1 MKKIVTGATRASDA
15 GAHPAPPC
23 TMVIFGAGGDLTKR
37 LLVPAVYNL
46 AVSGLLDDGF
56 RLVGV
61 DVSFDDADAWRASLD
76 AQMRAFVDDP
86 TGEFHPDAI
95 DAEAWSWLR
104 ERMDYVRADFT
115 DPATHANL
123 KDRVGTGSAIFYLA
137 VAARFF
143 EPIAERLGE
152 SGLMAEAG
160 GAFRHLVVE
169 KPFGSDLASAR
180 ALNAALLQRMNEH
193 QIYRIDHFMG
203 KETVQSILAMR
214 FANAMFEP
222 LWNRDHIASVEITA
236 AETIGVEGRGRFYE
250 PTGALRDMVPNHL
263 FQLLCVVAMDPPASL
278 APERVRAEKTRL
290 VQAVRP
296 LRKHDVAFGRYE
308 EGEIAGKT
316 HVGYREEPNVSPASE
331 TETFVAARLDVRNW
345 RWAGVPFV
353 LRTGKRL
360 RARATRVV
368 LQFRPAPYQLFEG
381 VPEGGDTSDR
391 ITIEIGPDQAI
402 EIAFDVKRPG
412 PHLELAKAATRFD
425 FADAF
430 AEEPNVGYEA
440 LLLDCMEG
448 DATLFQRADTIEAA
462 WAIVD
467 PVLGGRSRPVVEPY
481 AAGSDGPAA
490 AEKLAPF
497 GWSSLV

>member
-1 MKKIVTGATRASDA
+1 MRKIVTGTTRASDA

-23 TMVIFGAGGDLTKR
+23 TMVVFGAGGDLTKR
-37 LLVPAVYNL
+37 LLVPAIYNL
-46 AVSGLLDDGF
+46 AVSGLLHDGF
-56 RLVGV
+56 RLIGV
-61 DVSFDDADAWRASLD
+61 DISFNDADAWRAFLE
-76 AQMRAFVDDP
+76 AQMQAFVDDP

-95 DAEAWSWLR
+95 DAQAWSWLG
-104 ERMDYVRADFT
+104 ERVDYVRADFT
-115 DPATHANL
+115 DSATHAAL
-123 KDRVGTGSAIFYLA
+123 KERIGDGSAIFYLA

-143 EPIAERLGE
+143 EPISERLGE
-152 SGLMAEAG
+152 GGLMREAN
-160 GAFRHLVVE
+160 GAFRRLVVE
-169 KPFGSDLASAR
+169 KPFGSDLTSAR
-180 ALNAALLQRMNEH
+180 ALNAALLARMSEQ

-203 KETVQSILAMR
+203 KETVQSILTMR

-236 AETIGVEGRGRFYE
+236 TETIGVEGRGRFYE
-250 PTGALRDMVPNHL
+250 QTGALRDMVPNHL

-278 APERVRAEKTRL
+278 AAESVRAEKTRL
-290 VQAVRP
+290 LQAVRP
-296 LRKHDVAFGRYE
+296 LRKHDVTFGRYE
-308 EGEIAGKT
+308 AGEIGGKAL
-316 HVGYREEPNVSPASE
+316 VGYREEPNVSPASE

-360 RARATRVV
+360 GARATRVV
-368 LQFRPAPYQLFEG
+368 LQFRPAPYELFPG

-412 PHLELAKAATRFD
+412 PHLELAKATTRFD

-462 WAIVD
+462 WAVVD
-467 PVLGGRSRPVVEPY
+467 PVLAGRSRPAVKPY
-481 AAGSDGPAA
+481 AAGSDGPASA
-490 AEKLAPF
+490 NDLAPF
-497 GWSSLV
+497 GWSKQ